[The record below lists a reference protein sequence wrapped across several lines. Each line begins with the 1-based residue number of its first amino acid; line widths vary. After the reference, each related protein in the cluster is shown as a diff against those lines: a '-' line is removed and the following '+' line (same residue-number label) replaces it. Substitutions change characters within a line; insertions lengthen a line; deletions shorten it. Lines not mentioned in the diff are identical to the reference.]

1 MTSDPSA
8 YVGATTAG
16 AATTVGSEPTIATE
30 LPAGGAATPAAGG
43 GKPRSLW
50 SDAWLDLRR
59 KPMFWISTSV
69 ILLLLVMSAWPSLFT
84 SVDPTRANLSESLA
98 KPSRQHILGVDV
110 QGYDLYARAVYGTRV
125 SIIVGV
131 LTTLGAAVI
140 GGVIGILA
148 GFYGRFVDTAFSR
161 VTDIFLGLPFILGAI
176 VLLSTFVVPG
186 EGSKIKITTL
196 VIVALVTFGWP
207 VFARMMRASVISAK
221 SQDYVIAARAL
232 GASNARI
239 IWRHLLPNC
248 LAPLLV
254 LSTIS
259 LGGYIGAEAT
269 LSFLGIGLQYPVIS
283 WGVMLNDAQDYIKVV
298 PHTMVAPALFLSVTV
313 LTFVMLGDAVREAL
327 DPKLR

>member
-8 YVGATTAG
+8 FAGATTTVGAEPGTAG
-16 AATTVGSEPTIATE
+16 ADV
-30 LPAGGAATPAAGG
+30 PAGGGTAQAVAS

-50 SDAWLDLRR
+50 SDAWRDLRR
-59 KPMFWISTSV
+59 KPLFWVASAI
-69 ILLLLVMSAWPSLFT
+69 ILLLLVMSAWPGLFT
-84 SVDPTRANLSESLA
+84 SVDPTHANLSESLD

-131 LTTLGAAVI
+131 LTTLGAAIV
-140 GGVIGILA
+140 GGVVGILA
-148 GFYGRFVDTAFSR
+148 GFYGRYVDTVFSR

-186 EGSKIKITTL
+186 EGSKLKIMTL
-196 VIVALVTFGWP
+196 VIVALITFGWP

-232 GASNARI
+232 GASNSRI

-283 WGVMLNDAQDYIKVV
+283 WGVMLNDAQNYIKVV